1 MLRGIFALCAGLFA
15 AMVVY
20 TISAAVAMKL
30 YPPTGVDMKDSAQ
43 IAAFVAALPTGARL
57 TLLCGPMLGAFV
69 GAGVGA
75 RLAAPAA
82 QQTFVASLLG
92 ALVAANTANDWLHV
106 GHPRWMLVSGV
117 LLSLLAALFAT
128 LLVRRASPAPGK

>member
-15 AMVVY
+15 AMIVY

-30 YPPTGVDMKDSAQ
+30 WPPTGVDMKDSAQ

-57 TLLCGPMLGAFV
+57 TLLAGPVLGAFA
-69 GAGVGA
+69 GAGMGA
-75 RLAAPAA
+75 RLAAPA
-82 QQTFVASLLG
+82 QQAFVASLLG

-106 GHPRWMLVSGV
+106 GHPRWMLVAGV
-117 LLSLLAALFAT
+117 VLSLLAALLAT
-128 LLVRRASPAPGK
+128 LLVRKAWPAPGR